1 MNREQCAIHKVDIAI
16 ADKPRDAFRRQSRSP
31 IWNHYM
37 LGMVFCYCS
46 IATLSLGRTVF
57 ETFDVKNAVILKT

>member
-31 IWNHYM
+31 NMEPLYVRHGFLLLFYSNF
-37 LGMVFCYCS
+37 VP
-46 IATLSLGRTVF
+46 RTHRF
-57 ETFDVKNAVILKT
+57 